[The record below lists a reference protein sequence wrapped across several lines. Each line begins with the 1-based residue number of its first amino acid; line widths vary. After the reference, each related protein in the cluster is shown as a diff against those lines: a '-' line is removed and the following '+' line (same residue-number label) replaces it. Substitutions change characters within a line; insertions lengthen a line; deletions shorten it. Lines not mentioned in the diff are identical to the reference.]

1 MFEPLGSFT
10 AGTLLPVLKPFLCTS
25 CTMAAILNFLW
36 AFTVEKKSLIWN
48 NYTISLKFL
57 PLCVL
62 LSALTLAVL
71 NIIALPYA
79 HANTFPPISF
89 SKEKWEIKHVFSFFK
104 KTFKTICT
112 LAVFTPQ
119 CARKNI
125 HGKKDKL
132 TSLFLETSIGQVPE
146 RNDRVHRQPA
156 PLILFPEWNGRNGTQ
171 DLKPFQYKFFCDWA
185 ATQIT
190 ASKFQISRHLGR
202 LSSGDD
208 NFQPNIC
215 QVHHY
220 LLPLEVCDDSHSLA
234 GPG

>member
-1 MFEPLGSFT
+1 M
-10 AGTLLPVLKPFLCTS
+10 
-25 CTMAAILNFLW
+25 
-36 AFTVEKKSLIWN
+36 
-48 NYTISLKFL
+48 
-57 PLCVL
+57 
-62 LSALTLAVL
+62 L

-119 CARKNI
+119 CAHKNI

-156 PLILFPEWNGRNGTQ
+156 PLDFIP
-171 DLKPFQYKFFCDWA
+171 
-185 ATQIT
+185 
-190 ASKFQISRHLGR
+190 
-202 LSSGDD
+202 
-208 NFQPNIC
+208 
-215 QVHHY
+215 
-220 LLPLEVCDDSHSLA
+220 
-234 GPG
+234 